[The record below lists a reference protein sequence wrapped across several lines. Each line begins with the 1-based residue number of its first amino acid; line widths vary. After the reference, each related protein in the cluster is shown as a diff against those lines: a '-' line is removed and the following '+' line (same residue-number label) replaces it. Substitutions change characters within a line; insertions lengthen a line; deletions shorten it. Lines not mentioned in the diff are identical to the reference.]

1 MHPSL
6 LPVVGCRSAPR
17 AASAGK
23 RHLRKDSSVLQFD
36 IELMEGQPRNS
47 SSNGPLSRRSLLRL
61 PIALAVA
68 ALVEAKDPLESSIG
82 MQVGPGR
89 AAAGILQALLHTCV
103 CYILD
108 VPATG
113 RQPQQHSG

>member
-108 VPATG
+108 VGT
-113 RQPQQHSG
+113 